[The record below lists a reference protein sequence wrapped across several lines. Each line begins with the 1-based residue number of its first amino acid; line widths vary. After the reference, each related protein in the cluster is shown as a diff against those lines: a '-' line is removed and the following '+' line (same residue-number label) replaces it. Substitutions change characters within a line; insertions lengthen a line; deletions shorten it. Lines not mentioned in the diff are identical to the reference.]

1 MSRNYNNL
9 GKPYSTNISEISNL
23 DLPRGDLLI
32 PRKHNE
38 FNTVMQNEFN
48 SGTLNPLHTPVL
60 TKYLDIDTRF
70 RENLY
75 TSESSNFT
83 FTIPVPIRK
92 VVSMQLSSYELPV
105 TFYGISA
112 SYGNNFLNIGCTYQY
127 PNMAEE
133 NSWITLVVP
142 DGNYNAIDLIALLNS
157 LLRPLSKVD
166 GSLLNTSLDSDI
178 SIFNCIQFTLDVTN
192 NGSGSGKNTL
202 AASNVTGFLHS
213 SSIISIEM
221 DFTMNINLISD
232 SIRITSKIGWSLG
245 YIKPTYVGKSSYE
258 SDTLPDTAS
267 MRYVYLVV
275 NDYNNSVNNTFV
287 GAFNNW
293 TLNNNILARI
303 PLNGPF
309 FNILM
314 ENDLSQHLEPR
325 KYFGPVDI
333 QRIQLQIL
341 DDHGRILNLNKA
353 NYSIC
358 LMFKTLYD

>member
-1 MSRNYNNL
+1 MSRSSYNNL
-9 GKPYSTNISEISNL
+9 GNQYSTNLNHDQSRL
-23 DLPRGDLLI
+23 DLLI
-32 PRKHNE
+32 PRQQNE
-38 FNTVMQNEFN
+38 FKTVMQNEFN
-48 SGTLNPLHTPVL
+48 SGKLNPLHTPVI

-75 TSESSNFT
+75 TTESSNFT
-83 FTIPVPIRK
+83 FTIPMPIRK
-92 VVSMQLSSYELPV
+92 VVSMQLSSYELPI

-112 SYGNNFLNIGCTYQY
+112 SYGNNYLNVGCTYKY
-127 PNMAEE
+127 PDQEE
-133 NSWITLVVP
+133 ETSWITLIVP
-142 DGNYNAIDLIALLNS
+142 DGNYTAQDMITRLNN
-157 LLRPLSKVD
+157 LLRPLSATD
-166 GSLLNTSLDSDI
+166 GSLVNTSLTNDV
-178 SIFNCIQFTLDVTN
+178 SIFNCVQFSLDLTT

-202 AASNVTGFLHS
+202 KLSDPMNFAYS
-213 SSIISIEM
+213 SSIISIEL
-221 DFTMNINLISD
+221 DFTLNINLIPD
-232 SIRITSKIGWSLG
+232 SIRITSKIGWNLG
-245 YIKPTYVGKSSYE
+245 FIKPTYEGETQYE
-258 SDTLPDTAS
+258 SDTLPDTSS

-293 TLNNNILARI
+293 TSNNNILARI
-303 PLNGPF
+303 PLNGPY

-341 DDHGRILNLNKA
+341 DDHGRILDLNKA
-353 NYSIC
+353 NYSLC